1 MAPTLTSPVSPAKPP
16 GSIEA
21 SATRAWVAERK
32 IAIIWRYS
40 DCNCFFSRLLCKDYS
55 GKRVILFDKLLYCV
69 VFSIHIVLNH
79 QFRWLVPFC
88 FSNVKHHEI
97 QADSAKTAV
106 ALKIVNFCWCTKK
119 SVGYGIQVREF
130 SVPRSQALWRKCNFP
145 SFNRPRWEDSHVS
158 ETKKNQTPETD
169 SKLAVS

>member
-1 MAPTLTSPVSPAKPP
+1 M
-16 GSIEA
+16 I
-21 SATRAWVAERK
+21 ATV
-32 IAIIWRYS
+32 
-40 DCNCFFSRLLCKDYS
+40 FFSRLLCKDYS

-119 SVGYGIQVREF
+119 SVGYGIQVIKI
-130 SVPRSQALWRKCNFP
+130 QNIYQ
-145 SFNRPRWEDSHVS
+145 
-158 ETKKNQTPETD
+158 KKQ
-169 SKLAVS
+169 KMV